1 MKIKNKD
8 RNNIKNKNNNQN
20 KLKNF
25 NLIGMEINEKNNR
38 INKQN

>member
-25 NLIGMEINEKNNR
+25 NLIGMEINEKNKR